1 MAPSVS
7 APVVVLDGNSL
18 SIEQIVAVARQ
29 HAPVGLAPAAR
40 EQVQRSRD
48 FLEKCVR
55 DGMAIYGVTTGI
67 GELARVRIS
76 PEQSAEL
83 SRRIIYS
90 HSAGTGDPFP
100 EDAVRAAMLLRANV
114 LAKGCSGV
122 RPCLLDTVLA
132 MINRNVVPYINE
144 KGSLGVSGDLS
155 PMSQFAEVAIG
166 EGRAWY
172 QGELLPGG
180 EAMKRAG
187 IKPTDL
193 TYKEGLG
200 LINGSQMMTGG
211 AALLVYDAE
220 RVLKNAVIAAAM
232 SLDALRAVERAFDP
246 TVHRARAYPGQNA
259 VAANLLRLF
268 AGSQIMADKT
278 GKVQDGYSMRCTPQA
293 LGPSFDTLEH
303 VRRIVNIEV
312 NAAADN
318 PLFFPAEPGSETSS
332 GGQYFAA
339 GNFHGQPVAMVMD
352 FLCIALAE
360 AADLSERHTNRL
372 LNPVLSGLPDFLVQG
387 NGLNSGLMVAQYTAA
402 ALVSENKV
410 LSHPAVV
417 DSISVS
423 ADQEDHVSMGPIAV
437 RKCGEILR
445 NVRAV
450 LAIEMLC
457 AAQAMDFHRNQ
468 SPRGSEG
475 QSPSGSEEAKQS
487 PSGSEGAKQSP
498 SGSEGAKQ
506 SPSGEGRAAHT
517 SRDRGVSGVGGS
529 TPARSR
535 SGLVNRR
542 PGRGTAIAY
551 DLIREKVPFMVD
563 DRVLYP
569 DIEAVRQLI
578 ESNTILAAV
587 EQEVG
592 PLLLARD
599 VELPRPN
606 VAY

>member
-1 MAPSVS
+1 MNPAPEANAQS
-7 APVVVLDGNSL
+7 VVLDGNSL
-18 SIEQIVAVARQ
+18 SIEQIVSVARR
-29 HAPVGLAPAAR
+29 HAPVEIAPKAR
-40 EQVQRSRD
+40 DKVQRSRD

-55 DGMAIYGVTTGI
+55 DGLAIYGVTTGI

-122 RPCLLDTVLA
+122 RPCLIDTVLA
-132 MINRNVVPYINE
+132 MLNRGVVPYINE

-166 EGRAWY
+166 EGRAFY
-172 QGELLPGG
+172 KGELISGA

-187 IKPTDL
+187 VKPTDL

-220 RVLKNAVIAAAM
+220 RILKNAVIASAM
-232 SLDALRAVERAFDP
+232 TLDALRAVEKAFDP
-246 TVHRARAYPGQNA
+246 TIHRARPYPGQNA
-259 VAANLLRLF
+259 IATNLLKLF
-268 AGSQIMADKT
+268 AGSEIMADKT

-303 VRRIVNIEV
+303 VRRIVTIEA

-318 PLFFPAEPGSETSS
+318 PLFFPDEQ
-332 GGQYFAA
+332 QYFAA
-339 GNFHGQPVAMVMD
+339 GNFHGQPVAMVAD

-372 LNPVLSGLPDFLVQG
+372 LNPTLSGLPDFLVQG

-423 ADQEDHVSMGPIAV
+423 ADQEDHVSMGPIGV

-445 NVRAV
+445 NLRAV
-450 LAIEMLC
+450 LAIEMLA
-457 AAQAMDFHRNQ
+457 AAQAMDFYRTA
-468 SPRGSEG
+468 E
-475 QSPSGSEEAKQS
+475 QS
-487 PSGSEGAKQSP
+487 PSGSEGQSP
-498 SGSEGAKQ
+498 ERKRGA
-506 SPSGEGRAAHT
+506 SDPN
-517 SRDRGVSGVGGS
+517 
-529 TPARSR
+529 PARQGGASSAGR
-535 SGLVNRR
+535 KR
-542 PGRGTAIAY
+542 PGRGTAIAH
-551 DLIREKVPFMVD
+551 DLIREKVPFMEN

-578 ESNTILAAV
+578 ESNTILEAV
-587 EQEVG
+587 EKAVG